1 MRELSLHIMDI
12 VENGVAAGASLIGLS
27 LQEDSS
33 ENWLRIT
40 ITDNGRGMN
49 DEVLK
54 KALDPFFTTR
64 TTRRV
69 GLGLSLIREASKRC
83 DGEFHIQSREG
94 KGTEVTVSFRL
105 DHIDLAPLGDMSS
118 SLTSL
123 IMGNS
128 TVDFVYTHSVDGKVF
143 ELDTRQ
149 IKEELDGVPISHP
162 EVIKYLGNT
171 IRDSLS
177 DMYTRKTEK
186 RSVTIDP

>member
-105 DHIDLAPLGDMSS
+105 DHIDLAPLGDMAS

-149 IKEELDGVPISHP
+149 IKEELDEVPINHP
-162 EVIKYLGNT
+162 EVIKYLGST

-177 DMYTRKTEK
+177 DMYTQKTEK
-186 RSVTIDP
+186 HSASIDP